1 MERAFVCLNCIG
13 KFVGN
18 TIARTSYCLIADKD
32 ILLSWLDS
40 MIIMTTISVT
50 DDVKEKLLKIA
61 SELQIKLRRRVDLN
75 EAIRFLMAE
84 KEKKPQLLDEACK
97 PIQDS
102 EEAIKELYVER
113 ERDEERLQRK
123 IIPRHKRSN

>member
-1 MERAFVCLNCIG
+1 
-13 KFVGN
+13 
-18 TIARTSYCLIADKD
+18 
-32 ILLSWLDS
+32 
-40 MIIMTTISVT
+40 MTTISVT

-84 KEKKPQLLDEACK
+84 TEKKPQLLDEACK
-97 PIQDS
+97 PIQDA

-113 ERDEERLQRK
+113 ERDEERLKRK
-123 IIPRHKRSN
+123 ISPRHKRAD